1 MVFNHDKVC
10 QWLATGWW
18 FSPRTLISS
27 TNKTNRLD
35 IAEILSKVA
44 LNTITPNH
52 IPCCI
57 FFYSFFFGDKRTSNT
72 ILFLCT
78 KTGDCYWI
86 ERREKQLS
94 FFGVKNNSGRLFY
107 QEQFLFGM
115 NETFDHH
122 RMNAVCQFIMIRF
135 HTNTE
140 WQHTVNHYRWPPL
153 SNLIPDLWLKAD
165 FLLKIEWWQV
175 MTTKWSGWVM
185 KWGACAIA
193 CHVAVCRLLLHH
205 NRHPSCR
212 RSMIGDLRK
221 ISEWITL

>member
-10 QWLATGWW
+10 QWLATCWW
-18 FSPRTLISS
+18 FSPGTLISS

-86 ERREKQLS
+86 ESREKQLS

-122 RMNAVCQFIMIRF
+122 RMNAYANLSWSVSIRTQNDNIPWTITVGHPF
-135 HTNTE
+135 PIWYQTYGWKQTFYWKSNDGKL
-140 WQHTVNHYRWPPL
+140 WQRNE
-153 SNLIPDLWLKAD
+153 AD
-165 FLLKIEWWQV
+165 EWWNE
-175 MTTKWSGWVM
+175 
-185 KWGACAIA
+185 A
-193 CHVAVCRLLLHH
+193 HVR
-205 NRHPSCR
+205 
-212 RSMIGDLRK
+212 
-221 ISEWITL
+221 